1 MTYRHLAP
9 LLGIVATLCLASCG
23 NDVTVVERGPWGTIH
38 TWAGTGLPQYGPEGG
53 HRLATAL
60 YSPMDVAFAPDGTPW
75 ILDWNNHR
83 VLSIGSDGTIT
94 RRIGTGQLGN
104 AQEGLARDVGLNH
117 PTHVSFDP
125 QGRVILS
132 AWHNSQVMRYDP
144 TDESLLRVAGV
155 PGNINNRLFGG
166 DGGPAVEAFVN
177 LPVST
182 AFDSQGR
189 LYIADQQNQRIR
201 RVDPVAGELT
211 DSLADSLA
219 ERSIIRTVAGEGT
232 KGYNGDGAALDTW
245 FNAPGG
251 QEASPMWKLT
261 IFDDEVYFADTANN
275 IIRKLTADGQ
285 VTTVAGGG
293 NGLHPTNN
301 VPLSGHSGDGG
312 PATDATLSYPCDL
325 AFDSEGNMYIADYN
339 NYCVRKV
346 DTNGIIS
353 TFAGAGP
360 PPLGTNY
367 DIGDGGDPRQ
377 AYIFRPWGVA
387 VDAFDNVYIA
397 DTLHHRIRVV
407 PK

>member
-1 MTYRHLAP
+1 MKHRILALALAP
-9 LLGIVATLCLASCG
+9 ALLLAGCG

-38 TWAGTGLPQYGPEGG
+38 TWAGTGLPQQGPEGG
-53 HRLATAL
+53 HRLATAI

-83 VLSIGSDGTIT
+83 VLSVGSDGIVT

-104 AQEGLARDVGLNH
+104 AEEGLAREISLNH
-117 PTHVSFDP
+117 PTHVSFDG

-144 TDESLLRVAGV
+144 TDESFRRIAGIA
-155 PGNINNRLFGG
+155 GNVNNRQFGG
-166 DGGPAVEAFVN
+166 DGGPAVDAYVN
-177 LPVST
+177 LPVSS

-201 RVDPVAGELT
+201 RIEPVAGELT
-211 DSLADSLA
+211 DSDADTLAA
-219 ERSIIRTVAGEGT
+219 RSIITTVAGEGT

-251 QEASPMWKLT
+251 QQASPMWKLEVYQ
-261 IFDDEVYFADTANN
+261 DEVYVCDTANN
-275 IIRKLTADGQ
+275 VVRKLTTDGQ
-285 VTTVAGGG
+285 VVTVAGGG
-293 NGLHPTNN
+293 LGVNSNN
-301 VPLSGHSGDGG
+301 NIPRSGHTGDGG
-312 PATDATLSYPCDL
+312 PTTDATLSYPCDL

-339 NYCVRKV
+339 NFCIRKV
-346 DTNGIIS
+346 DPDGVIT

-360 PPLGTNY
+360 PPIGTNY

-377 AYIFRPWGVA
+377 AYLFRPWGVA